1 MQTVFNNSDLCH
13 VFAQQSQ
20 EYGKNAGETLFFED
34 KVIYS
39 YGYHYPMAKII
50 DGFALVNSSRYS
62 NTTAKQTSFLK
73 RALYQTIIEV
83 PNPKAKSKEDHIK
96 NMDNFFDNVI
106 QYQKKASR
114 ARTEENRDLYDMQS
128 RTEVEQLT
136 QYVEL
141 FKIKPLKKY
150 RLLIESN
157 DLSETTEAEII
168 RRIKAEKRAKA
179 KLIKAQKDALKDWKK
194 GKRVHIM
201 TNHAGGELLRIKGE
215 SIETSKGIKLTFEE
229 GERLFKIVNKVRGQ
243 KEDFKPENRALKVN
257 GYYSIDYIN
266 TKGDLK
272 AGCHFIKWEE
282 IKETAKKLNW
292 I

>member
-114 ARTEENRDLYDMQS
+114 ARTEDNRDFYEMQA
-128 RTEVEQLT
+128 REEVEQLT

-201 TNHAGGELLRIKGE
+201 MNHSGGELLRIKGE

-229 GERLFKIVNKVRGQ
+229 GKRLFKIVNKVRGQ